1 MNVEPSQLGWA
12 APWSPEDA
20 SSVMPLSVALANIA
34 CCARSIAGS
43 THCSASPNDCEIT
56 SPRLWSTANWVA
68 DRMSASSL
76 DLASTSL
83 IVAAGAIA
91 CAHSTSSV
99 ISPAQPTWLASFWSN
114 GVRPSGATMF
124 TVAAGSSKTWSNR
137 SRSCWMVGLWKASTM
152 TIVLPAPSALTWSTP
167 YAARIC
173 AGPKQ
178 PAGVVSWQL
187 KVGGTPGWA
196 VPAIR

>member
-1 MNVEPSQLGWA
+1 
-12 APWSPEDA
+12 
-20 SSVMPLSVALANIA
+20 MPFSVAFANIA

-76 DLASTSL
+76 DFASTSL

-124 TVAAGSSKTWSNR
+124 TVAAGTSKTWSNR

-152 TIVLPAPSALTWSTP
+152 TIVRPAPLA
-167 YAARIC
+167 
-173 AGPKQ
+173 
-178 PAGVVSWQL
+178 
-187 KVGGTPGWA
+187 
-196 VPAIR
+196 